1 MSKRVGGFIN
11 QDGLNAPDAPTS
23 VSGTA
28 GDEQVDVSFTAPSD
42 VGGAAVSGYR
52 VTDTTGAHGASGSSS
67 PITVTGLTNGTEYTF
82 NVWAINPF
90 GWSSP
95 SDASGSVS
103 PAQAAYAL
111 VGGFSISSTYS
122 TNVDRYNIS
131 VQANATDFGDLTL
144 ARSHMNGI
152 GGTTR
157 IIFVAGRNNGS
168 NFNTTIDY
176 ANPTSQSNFAN
187 FGDLS
192 AAGKQYPATFGNS
205 TRGISAGGEGPS
217 QGAPNYQYYDNI
229 EYLTI
234 ATTGNTIDFGDL
246 TEATQVAA
254 GCINS
259 PTRGIRST
267 GAAITGGGSS
277 IQSNVM
283 DYVTIATTGNATDFG
298 DNTSTRYNAGGC
310 SSSTRGLTAGGNSG
324 DPNYTNLNVIDY
336 VTIASTGNATDFG
349 DLFNMQG
356 LYIRGAASE
365 TKATFFQQSQTICQV
380 TIASTGNAT
389 DFADLTNSFSG
400 NQWGA
405 ANSNAHGGLS

>member
-1 MSKRVGGFIN
+1 MPKRYLGNII
-11 QDGLNAPDAPTS
+11 
-23 VSGTA
+23 
-28 GDEQVDVSFTAPSD
+28 
-42 VGGAAVSGYR
+42 
-52 VTDTTGAHGASGSSS
+52 TDTPTEPTENFIDSAASGVWS
-67 PITVTGLTNGTEYTF
+67 LAEAERYTAAG
-82 NVWAINPF
+82 VWPNAAN
-90 GWSSP
+90 
-95 SDASGSVS
+95 AA
-103 PAQAAYAL
+103 PAYVL

-122 TNVDRYNIS
+122 ANVDRYNIS
-131 VQANATDFGDLTL
+131 VQANATDFGDLTV

-157 IIFVAGRNNGS
+157 LIFVAGRNSGS
-168 NFNTTIDY
+168 NFNNNIDY
-176 ANPTSQSNFAN
+176 ANPTSQSNFAD

-192 AAGKQYPATFGNS
+192 GASKQYPATFGNS

-217 QGAPNYQYYDNI
+217 QGAPNYQYYDNM

-234 ATTGNTIDFGDL
+234 ATTGNTTDFGDL
-246 TEATQVAA
+246 TEPTQVAA

-267 GAAITGGGSS
+267 GNAITGGGGS

-324 DPNYTNLNVIDY
+324 DPDYINLNVIDY

-349 DLFNMQG
+349 DLFSMQG
-356 LYIRGAASE
+356 VYVRGAASE
-365 TKATFFQQSQTICQV
+365 TKATFFRINQTIGQV

-389 DFADLTNSFSG
+389 DFADLTNSFSS

-405 ANSNAHGGLS
+405 ANSNNHGGLQQGE